1 MLLPH
6 GTNAGGPHSRQG
18 LSPGDTVTLRCH
30 LPQTTAWVRLYRYEN
45 PTYIEQKDKVQRMA
59 EFSLAGIK
67 QFDAVRYRCQYQ
79 GLEPSGTSQKS
90 DPVKLVVTDHRYPPP
105 GISLSP
111 KEHVKMGTNISIQ
124 CWNKKHGASFL
135 LHKGGHSAPVAG
147 GSEQGTA
154 IAPTLPVTPSQGVP
168 LGDNV
173 TLRCHLPRLAAWV
186 WLYQEGG
193 WSYKKRKEKEQD
205 TTEFF
210 FASTLWEHAGRY
222 RCQYRVSE
230 SAEVSVG
237 SDPVELVLTGEDTG
251 DSKWL
256 WLLPTGPCPTAVP
269 FLMQMSIYPPSSI
282 SLHPEQHVGTGTN
295 VTIRCWNKDYGATF
309 FLHKDGSSDP
319 LQRQDFSEGDTATFT
334 LFGVT
339 PADSGTY
346 RCSYHPKNYSFL
358 SSPLGDGVTLEVTPT
373 PARPGAELVSRGN
386 LVVAV
391 VRGCAAVLIF
401 ALGVFFVIDARSLW
415 IRRDE
420 SLGGKGIEW
429 H

>member
-1 MLLPH
+1 
-6 GTNAGGPHSRQG
+6 
-18 LSPGDTVTLRCH
+18 
-30 LPQTTAWVRLYRYEN
+30 
-45 PTYIEQKDKVQRMA
+45 MA
-59 EFSLAGIK
+59 SM
-67 QFDAVRYRCQYQ
+67 AVN
-79 GLEPSGTSQKS
+79 LI
-90 DPVKLVVTDHRYPPP
+90 LVPRP
-105 GISLSP
+105 SLS
-111 KEHVKMGTNISIQ
+111 
-124 CWNKKHGASFL
+124 
-135 LHKGGHSAPVAG
+135 LH
-147 GSEQGTA
+147 
-154 IAPTLPVTPSQGVP
+154 PSQGVSP
-168 LGDNV
+168 GDPV

-205 TTEFF
+205 TSEFF

-230 SAEVSVG
+230 SAEVSVE
-237 SDPVELVLTGEDTG
+237 SDPVELVLTD
-251 DSKWL
+251 
-256 WLLPTGPCPTAVP
+256 VR
-269 FLMQMSIYPPSSI
+269 YPPSSI

-295 VTIRCWNKDYGATF
+295 VTIRCWSNDYGAAF

-319 LQRQDFSEGDTATFT
+319 IKYQNSSGGGTATFT

-358 SSPLGDGVTLEVTPT
+358 SSPLGDSMTLEVTPT
-373 PARPGAELVSRGN
+373 PARPGRYLPPMCLSPVPPMGGSVITSLPHGGDAGVNTPKYLYPTGAELVSRGN

-415 IRRDE
+415 IQRDE
-420 SLGGKGIEW
+420 SLGGEGIEW
-429 H
+429 L